1 MPICLSNPF
10 SWFFYKKKYAR
21 RARSG
26 SAVYSVKKYVLV
38 RVCAPVLVALAL
50 ARDEMANNEGE
61 KPAAAPPTPG
71 LSPVKMVLGLV
82 VLLGLNYVFTDL
94 LDESVCCSS
103 PPCLVVHARLS

>member
-1 MPICLSNPF
+1 M
-10 SWFFYKKKYAR
+10 
-21 RARSG
+21 
-26 SAVYSVKKYVLV
+26 V

>member
-1 MPICLSNPF
+1 MRPRP
-10 SWFFYKKKYAR
+10 R
-21 RARSG
+21 
-26 SAVYSVKKYVLV
+26 
-38 RVCAPVLVALAL
+38 ALAL
-50 ARDEMANNEGE
+50 ARDEMANNESE

-103 PPCLVVHARLS
+103 PPCLLVHTHLS

>member
-1 MPICLSNPF
+1 MCVNFLAKFGPCLRPRP
-10 SWFFYKKKYAR
+10 R
-21 RARSG
+21 R
-26 SAVYSVKKYVLV
+26 LV
-38 RVCAPVLVALAL
+38 AL

>member
-1 MPICLSNPF
+1 MRLWSVF
-10 SWFFYKKKYAR
+10 SPPSSSLG
-21 RARSG
+21 SG
-26 SAVYSVKKYVLV
+26 A
-38 RVCAPVLVALAL
+38 
-50 ARDEMANNEGE
+50 ARDEMANDEGE

-71 LSPVKMVLGLV
+71 LSPVKMVLGLL

>member
-10 SWFFYKKKYAR
+10 MVFSKKPR
-21 RARSG
+21 E
-26 SAVYSVKKYVLV
+26 V
-38 RVCAPVLVALAL
+38 RNCAPILELILDSVALAL
-50 ARDEMANNEGE
+50 ARDEMARDEMANNEGE

-103 PPCLVVHARLS
+103 PPCLLVHAHLS

>member
-1 MPICLSNPF
+1 MPKC
-10 SWFFYKKKYAR
+10 SWSVIAPPSSCSGAR
-21 RARSG
+21 PR
-26 SAVYSVKKYVLV
+26 
-38 RVCAPVLVALAL
+38 ALAL

>member
-1 MPICLSNPF
+1 MFAP
-10 SWFFYKKKYAR
+10 
-21 RARSG
+21 
-26 SAVYSVKKYVLV
+26 
-38 RVCAPVLVALAL
+38 PVLVALARDEM
-50 ARDEMANNEGE
+50 ASVPGDEMANNEGE

-103 PPCLVVHARLS
+103 PPCLLVHTHLS